1 MLLLTEIPRDQSP
14 GVWADKT
21 DKKLVKPT
29 RDRGPVLV
37 KPSSIPRQERPED
50 AVTTVTSLLAT
61 GFLATGFMSS
71 MIDFGVS
78 DWGFE
83 RLPAS
88 GL

>member
-29 RDRGPVLV
+29 RDREPVLV

-61 GFLATGFMSS
+61 GFMSS

-78 DWGFE
+78 GWGFE